1 MKAVLLITAVA
12 ALAAFAFGTFYF
24 GAPADKPVTI
34 VYKKPLTITKGGHYT
49 GSYKG
54 TKDTAAV
61 WIQTTDTVWLD
72 DVNIQAAAGGGVKM
86 SGGTSVLINN
96 LLIEGLPPSEPDEQ
110 YGRAID
116 NFQPSFFR
124 LSHFTINSTGG
135 ILVDHSREGS
145 SPLVQ
150 LYWGII
156 RNTTR
161 LKGDGT
167 GGGLRAGLQFNT
179 VQNMNPASE
188 AAWIEWYNEPGA
200 SWVEDN
206 FNFYN
211 SSNFTLHDF
220 FIKGAYP
227 YPVTASSYSGSGVT
241 ADGSPA
247 GGNTKRGAT
256 HNLEVRNG
264 TIVSTMNAAAN
275 IAAGYNVRFHDL
287 QILSSGMLPDG
298 TTSNRFWS
306 GTCVFNGSNYADS
319 IFFNNRIE
327 KCTIGY
333 INNGNENFPYPGRQD
348 ENKDRKVNRMPMGA
362 NTFLPNPITLDME
375 NEAYAAWKAKAGK
388 ANVVL
393 GVVGKE

>member
-1 MKAVLLITAVA
+1 MKAVLLITVVA
-12 ALAAFAFGTFYF
+12 ALAVFAFGTFYF
-24 GAPADKPVTI
+24 GEPTDKPKTI
-34 VYKKPLTITKGGHYT
+34 VYKKPLVITKGGHYT
-49 GSYKG
+49 GNYKG
-54 TKDTAAV
+54 TKDTAAI

-72 DVNIQAAAGGGVKM
+72 DVNLQAEAGGGVKM
-86 SGGTSVLINN
+86 SGGTKVLINN
-96 LLIEGLPPSEPDEQ
+96 LVVDGLPPSEPGDQ

-116 NFQPSFFR
+116 NYQPAFFK
-124 LSHFTINSTGG
+124 LSHFTISRTGG
-135 ILVDHSREGS
+135 ILIDHSKEGS

-150 LYWGII
+150 LYAGMI

-161 LKGDGT
+161 QKGDGT
-167 GGGLRAGLQFNT
+167 GGDLRAGLQFNT
-179 VQNMNPASE
+179 VRNMNPASE
-188 AAWIEWYNEPGA
+188 AAWIEWYNEPGT

-227 YPVTASSYSGSGVT
+227 RPVTASTYSGSGIT

-247 GGNTKRGAT
+247 EGYTKAGAT
-256 HNLEVRNG
+256 HNLEVRDG

-275 IAAGYNVRFHDL
+275 IAAGYNVNFHNL
-287 QILSSGMLPDG
+287 LIVSSGMLPDG
-298 TTSNRFWS
+298 ATSDRFWS
-306 GTCVFNGSNYADS
+306 GTCIFNGGKYADS

-333 INNGNENFPYPGRQD
+333 VNNGHENFPYPGRQD
-348 ENKDRKVNRMPMGA
+348 ENKDRKVNRMPTGV
-362 NTFLPNPITLDME
+362 NTFLPNPVTLDME
-375 NEAYAAWKAKAGK
+375 NEAYAAWKAKASK

-393 GVVGKE
+393 GAVERE